1 MTKIQA
7 LSSMIYGYVS
17 IKGIVTTKEVLQNF
31 GSNMFLSVTDT
42 NIASAV
48 SNLINEGKIVRISLY
63 NKETQEYQFFFTEPK
78 KEYHIEY

>member
-1 MTKIQA
+1 MTKVQA

-17 IKGIVTTKEVLQNF
+17 IKGVVSTKEVLQHF

-63 NKETQEYQFFFTEPK
+63 DKETGEHQYFFTEPK
-78 KEYHIEY
+78 KEYYIEY